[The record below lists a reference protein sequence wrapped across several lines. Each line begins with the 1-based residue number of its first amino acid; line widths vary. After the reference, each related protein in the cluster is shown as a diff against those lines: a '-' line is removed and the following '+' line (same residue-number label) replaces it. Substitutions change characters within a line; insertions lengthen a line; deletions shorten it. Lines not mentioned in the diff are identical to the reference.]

1 LFGGAGEGEAEFAEL
16 IDVHFRRQSKSVL
29 NSSLEILRAS
39 SSDARRMTS
48 ARSWQHPKKPAA
60 KS

>member
-1 LFGGAGEGEAEFAEL
+1 L

-39 SSDARRMTS
+39 SSDALRMTS